1 MFSFKCFIFMLVAW
15 KDLISFKIKK
25 KNILNVSLITNG
37 FVSQI
42 NVLCLTFDVFSG
54 ELVGS
59 ENNVKICCFGKG
71 NTDASTIMR

>member
-54 ELVGS
+54 E
-59 ENNVKICCFGKG
+59 
-71 NTDASTIMR
+71 